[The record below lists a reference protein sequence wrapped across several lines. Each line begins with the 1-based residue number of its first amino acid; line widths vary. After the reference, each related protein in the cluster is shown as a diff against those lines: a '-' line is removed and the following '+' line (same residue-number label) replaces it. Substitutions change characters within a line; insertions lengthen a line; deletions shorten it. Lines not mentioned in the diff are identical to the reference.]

1 MPNSVFFDIFFKPK
15 FFDETCFIKEL
26 AKSMAVKLSEN
37 FTNHFSVICLFVL
50 WNSVVHNYTLDVGNK
65 IPPRKRV
72 A

>member
-37 FTNHFSVICLFVL
+37 FTNHFSVICLFNEPFFQIAQFNL
-50 WNSVVHNYTLDVGNK
+50 HYRLQKNDKFL
-65 IPPRKRV
+65 
-72 A
+72 